1 MKTMCPPGHHHNGFV
16 ATHALGH
23 MMCSY
28 TLLVPMNIYISTNIL
43 NFCDFKFKYIIYYI
57 VTLHAFYMNLTKYK
71 LSYKKLSRQKV
82 CVRVYVC
89 VCMRVYV
96 CVCLCVGGCVGV

>member
-1 MKTMCPPGHHHNGFV
+1 MKTICPPSHHHNGFV

-23 MMCSY
+23 MLCGY
-28 TLLVPMNIYISTNIL
+28 TLLVPMNIHIYI
-43 NFCDFKFKYIIYYI
+43 YIYYI